1 MILKRWW
8 LGLLELLLPRVCC
21 GCGERLATGERLV
34 CARCQLTLPLE
45 TNRDWDFNRR
55 KRAWGDHP
63 ALAHVGALTRYE
75 RTNVSAE
82 LVRSLKF
89 HRRYELGAWMG
100 RVAVLS
106 LRDTGLFEGVE
117 VLIPIPLTRR
127 RLHTRG
133 FNQAEKIADGLAG
146 ELHIPVRTDVLRRL
160 RYQESQTHFML
171 TKRRD
176 NVQGIFEL
184 LTDEGLRGKHVMI
197 VDDVI
202 TTGATMLAA
211 IEALERV
218 PDIRISVFAWAWAP
232 VPAGSQT

>member
-1 MILKRWW
+1 MFKGFWQ
-8 LGLLELLLPRVCC
+8 GLLEVLLPRVCC
-21 GCGERLATGERLV
+21 SCGQRLATGEELV

-45 TNRDWDFNRR
+45 TNHDWDYNRR
-55 KRAWGDHP
+55 KTAWGDHP
-63 ALAHVGALTRYE
+63 ALCHVGALTRFE
-75 RTNVSAE
+75 RTNSAAA

-89 HRRYELGAWMG
+89 HRRHELGAWMG
-100 RVAVLS
+100 RVAVVN

-133 FNQAEKIADGLAG
+133 FNQAEKIADGLA
-146 ELHIPVRTDVLRRL
+146 ENLHVPVRTDVLRRL

-171 TKRRD
+171 RQRHD
-176 NVQGIFEL
+176 NVQGIFQR
-184 LTDEGLRGKHVMI
+184 LTDEGLQGKHVMI

-211 IEALERV
+211 IEALEQV

-232 VPAGSQT
+232 CT

>member
-1 MILKRWW
+1 MEQSTLRGWW
-8 LGLLELLLPRVCC
+8 QGLLELLLPRVCC
-21 GCGERLATGERLV
+21 SCGERLAAGEELV
-34 CARCQLTLPLE
+34 CAQCQLTLPLE
-45 TNRDWDFNRR
+45 GNHDWDFNRR
-55 KRAWGDHP
+55 KTAWGDHP
-63 ALAHVGALTRYE
+63 ALCHVGALTRYE
-75 RTNVSAE
+75 RSNTSAA

-127 RLHTRG
+127 RLRSRG
-133 FNQAEKIADGLAG
+133 FNQAEKIADGLAA
-146 ELHIPVRTDVLRRL
+146 ELHVPVRTDVLRRL

-176 NVQGIFEL
+176 NVQGIFQL

-211 IEALERV
+211 IEAMETV

-232 VPAGSQT
+232 CT